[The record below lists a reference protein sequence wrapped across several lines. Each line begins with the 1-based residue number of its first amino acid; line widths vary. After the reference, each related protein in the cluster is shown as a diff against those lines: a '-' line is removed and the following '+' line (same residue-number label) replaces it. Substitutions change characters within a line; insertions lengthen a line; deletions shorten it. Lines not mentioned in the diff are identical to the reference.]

1 MDIYVAW
8 MQLNEYETEPYNIGV
23 YSTKEKAE
31 DAILEALREANQE
44 ALTLEIY
51 ESQEEPYYIFG
62 VEQYILDD

>member
-8 MQLNEYETEPYNIGV
+8 MQVNDYETEPYNIGV

-31 DAILEALREANQE
+31 NAILDALREANQE

-51 ESQEEPYYIFG
+51 ASQEEPYYIFG
-62 VEQYILDD
+62 VEQYILDN